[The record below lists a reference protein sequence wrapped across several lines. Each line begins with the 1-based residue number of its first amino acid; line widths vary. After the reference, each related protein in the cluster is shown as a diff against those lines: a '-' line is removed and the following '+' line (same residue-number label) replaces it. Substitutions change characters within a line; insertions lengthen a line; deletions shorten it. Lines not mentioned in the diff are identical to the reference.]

1 MYQISRAL
9 YRSLIDE
16 VTVEDRPGNGEIR
29 RRLLEACEAT
39 VHRLATDRFYFARP
53 ARTLFREIR
62 WCFPVA
68 AQPRVYSIID
78 EQLNVLAER
87 FAEDPELVFA
97 LTGHRKSC
105 RAWARK
111 GRPCG
116 GGRAVTATARRT
128 STSPTTSSARTNIAG
143 RARTCPCMIGARAAA
158 AAFLTGKD

>member
-78 EQLNVLAER
+78 EQLNVVAER

-97 LTGHRKSC
+97 LTGHRMSC

-116 GGRAVTATARRT
+116 RRPGRDGYCPSHRHLADDFVGTHEY
-128 STSPTTSSARTNIAG
+128 SLAG
-143 RARTCPCMIGARAAA
+143 LTCDGP
-158 AAFLTGKD
+158 

>member
-9 YRSLIDE
+9 YRSLVAD
-16 VTVEDRPGNGEIR
+16 VAVEDNPGHGDIR

-39 VHRLATDRFYFARP
+39 VHRLATDRFYFAHP
-53 ARTLFREIR
+53 ARTLFREVR

-78 EQLNVLAER
+78 EHLNAVAER

-97 LTGHRKSC
+97 LTGHRMSC

-116 GGRAVTATARRT
+116 RRPGRDGYCPSHKHLADDIVGTHDY
-128 STSPTTSSARTNIAG
+128 SLAG
-143 RARTCPCMIGARAAA
+143 HTPVRP
-158 AAFLTGKD
+158 